1 MFDSRFRAINIK
13 EHTDIRR
20 LSSIKNKGRIPQ
32 EILKND
38 KGEWGY
44 VGRIQEP
51 IEKKSSQS
59 SKLE

>member
-1 MFDSRFRAINIK
+1 MVDSRFGAINIK
-13 EHTDIRR
+13 ENMDIRR
-20 LSSIKNKGRIPQ
+20 LSSTKNKGRIIQ

-44 VGRIQEP
+44 VGRTQEP

-59 SKLE
+59 PKLE